1 MHSWEDGESLQMEKG
16 QEELGADMCRLAS
29 VGFAGITV
37 HPEEDMYSSV
47 GMCQSGFDPNYRR
60 GRKQRPGEF
69 KMTRGPL
76 FLTDSLLGSAV
87 TCCLT
92 WPPCLLP
99 LL

>member
-47 GMCQSGFDPNYRR
+47 GTCQSGFDPN
-60 GRKQRPGEF
+60 
-69 KMTRGPL
+69 
-76 FLTDSLLGSAV
+76 
-87 TCCLT
+87 
-92 WPPCLLP
+92 
-99 LL
+99 